1 MAIAV
6 GMIETLGF
14 PAVVEAADAMVKA
27 ARVTLVGYEKIGTGR
42 VTVIVR
48 GDVSEVQASIN
59 AGTESVKRVNG
70 GQVLSTHIIARPHEN
85 LEYVLPI
92 RYTEEV
98 EQFREGV
105 GNPRN
110 ITRQ

>member
-48 GDVSEVQASIN
+48 GDVSEVQASVA
-59 AGTESVKRVNG
+59 AGVENVKRVNG
-70 GQVLSTHIIARPHEN
+70 GRVLSTHIIARPHEN

-92 RYTEEV
+92 RYTEAV
-98 EQFREGV
+98 EQFRESV
-105 GNPRN
+105 GSPR
-110 ITRQ
+110 TLRRP

>member
-1 MAIAV
+1 MSIAV
-6 GMIETLGF
+6 GMIETEGF
-14 PAVVEAADAMVKA
+14 PAIVEAADAMVKA

-48 GDVSEVQASIN
+48 GDVSEVQASVS
-59 AGTESVKRVNG
+59 AGIESVRKVNG
-70 GQVLSTHIIARPHEN
+70 GQVLSHHIIARPHEN

-98 EQFREGV
+98 EQFRESV
-105 GNPRN
+105 NPR
-110 ITRQ
+110 RPLGRS

>member
-1 MAIAV
+1 MPEAV
-6 GMIETLGF
+6 GVIQTLGF
-14 PAVVEAADAMVKA
+14 PSILAAADTMVKA

-48 GDVSEVQASIN
+48 GDVSEVQASVA
-59 AGTESVKRVNG
+59 AGIENVKRVKG
-70 GQVLSTHIIARPHEN
+70 GQVLSHHIIARPHEN

-98 EQFREGV
+98 EQFRESI
-105 GNPRN
+105 NPRPL
-110 ITRQ
+110 RRP